1 MGGPGERW
9 TGMGSQCDELGVMM
23 RVVSVMVAA
32 ALLAPA
38 GCERGVPPAE
48 EHGGVSAPGHVAGHS
63 HAHAAVDAAGPA
75 TARGRDDDPLAGPR
89 VVGAQKELVEVVN
102 RYCPLLVGQSVGA
115 GKRCERVMTRTLGGR
130 LVGFCDAECLKAWDE
145 MSEAR
150 RGELLE
156 EALALEAKS
165 PPAAPGGDKGN
176 GGMGG

>member
-1 MGGPGERW
+1 M
-9 TGMGSQCDELGVMM
+9 
-23 RVVSVMVAA
+23 
-32 ALLAPA
+32 
-38 GCERGVPPAE
+38 
-48 EHGGVSAPGHVAGHS
+48 
-63 HAHAAVDAAGPA
+63 
-75 TARGRDDDPLAGPR
+75 
-89 VVGAQKELVEVVN
+89 N

-165 PPAAPGGDKGN
+165 PPAAPGSGSGN